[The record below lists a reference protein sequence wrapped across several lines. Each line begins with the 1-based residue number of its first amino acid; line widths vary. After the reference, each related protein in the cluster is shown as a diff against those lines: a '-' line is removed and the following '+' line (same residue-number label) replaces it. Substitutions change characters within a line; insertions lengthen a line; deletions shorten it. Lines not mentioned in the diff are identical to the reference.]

1 MNKLFTKE
9 YMWMVYN
16 HMKCCSTSLIIKEM
30 QIKNKMKYHYIAFII
45 VQIKEKLTVMD
56 AKEDMEKLVN
66 IEQFSQCL

>member
-1 MNKLFTKE
+1 
-9 YMWMVYN
+9 
-16 HMKCCSTSLIIKEM
+16 M